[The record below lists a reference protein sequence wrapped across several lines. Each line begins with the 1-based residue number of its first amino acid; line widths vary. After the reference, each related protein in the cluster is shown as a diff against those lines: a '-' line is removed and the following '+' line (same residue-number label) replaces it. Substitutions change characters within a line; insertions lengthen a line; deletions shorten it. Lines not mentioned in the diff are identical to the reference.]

1 MTSWENASCGGE
13 RTPTEEQ
20 FAVVD
25 RRNFLSGISKKE
37 ASVETNYVVIVI
49 VQWLFFE
56 LGSCRKSRCIHVS
69 SSARGNGFTYR
80 HERLAS
86 PVIKNLGVE
95 DEGFVVSGWRI
106 KCGEKM
112 MWPLSR
118 RRSVRA
124 AVLTLR
130 RLWRMCW
137 ARCTCS
143 VMQFPR
149 LRRARFTMIWR
160 WCWDRR
166 MKDVLRMANDVR
178 GIIVDEKNCWER
190 REFGSAHRAKRIVFQ
205 NCQVTLQ
212 LPQSAFPRVF
222 RIAHQW
228 IIALGTVVTVGVAKR
243 GPQHMQRFH
252 KRRHPWGREVQ
263 TTLPTL
269 VLEHHEVGL
278 SLSGTKNSVR
288 KAPQWCGKLILAGQ
302 YLASEQDLRFH
313 QWFLRN
319 VNHVHIVQCVCL
331 KCRSRSEWLR
341 VPPILWRSML
351 FHVFLSQMEFD
362 YCGHGRR
369 GKFMVAFL
377 ACVSQ
382 MKMTVRTWACE
393 LQAETLRF
401 LRFDRVA
408 TWSWSTDFPPTQ
420 SRPEMN
426 EKSSRWKIFSCILG
440 DRRGRKPLYFH
451 VAHSVGKTDDWKR
464 HEIAV
469 CLHGLRDSIKR
480 WGLRTH
486 AISSERIFLLFA
498 ASYDFRVEVLDLM
511 YTFLQAD
518 STSNMFDPPPNGQE
532 REGWIWDGK
541 AQRRVANF
549 FFFFRFFRW
558 CFPGR
563 HGTVYQASW
572 NEVFFLCLRRTKN
585 EFFLISTTFFFLRN
599 QQIETNQT
607 VYFLH
612 AVHFLSPLTL

>member
-1 MTSWENASCGGE
+1 
-13 RTPTEEQ
+13 
-20 FAVVD
+20 
-25 RRNFLSGISKKE
+25 
-37 ASVETNYVVIVI
+37 
-49 VQWLFFE
+49 
-56 LGSCRKSRCIHVS
+56 
-69 SSARGNGFTYR
+69 
-80 HERLAS
+80 
-86 PVIKNLGVE
+86 
-95 DEGFVVSGWRI
+95 
-106 KCGEKM
+106 
-112 MWPLSR
+112 
-118 RRSVRA
+118 
-124 AVLTLR
+124 
-130 RLWRMCW
+130 
-137 ARCTCS
+137 
-143 VMQFPR
+143 
-149 LRRARFTMIWR
+149 
-160 WCWDRR
+160 
-166 MKDVLRMANDVR
+166 
-178 GIIVDEKNCWER
+178 
-190 REFGSAHRAKRIVFQ
+190 
-205 NCQVTLQ
+205 
-212 LPQSAFPRVF
+212 
-222 RIAHQW
+222 
-228 IIALGTVVTVGVAKR
+228 
-243 GPQHMQRFH
+243 
-252 KRRHPWGREVQ
+252 
-263 TTLPTL
+263 
-269 VLEHHEVGL
+269 
-278 SLSGTKNSVR
+278 
-288 KAPQWCGKLILAGQ
+288 
-302 YLASEQDLRFH
+302 
-313 QWFLRN
+313 
-319 VNHVHIVQCVCL
+319 
-331 KCRSRSEWLR
+331 
-341 VPPILWRSML
+341 
-351 FHVFLSQMEFD
+351 MEFD

-408 TWSWSTDFPPTQ
+408 SWSWSTDFPPTQ

-549 FFFFRFFRW
+549 FFSDFFVGAFPADMGPFTRQVGMRFFFCAWGERKMSS
-558 CFPGR
+558 F
-563 HGTVYQASW
+563 S
-572 NEVFFLCLRRTKN
+572 FRRP
-585 EFFLISTTFFFLRN
+585 FFLRN

-607 VYFLH
+607 VYFSH